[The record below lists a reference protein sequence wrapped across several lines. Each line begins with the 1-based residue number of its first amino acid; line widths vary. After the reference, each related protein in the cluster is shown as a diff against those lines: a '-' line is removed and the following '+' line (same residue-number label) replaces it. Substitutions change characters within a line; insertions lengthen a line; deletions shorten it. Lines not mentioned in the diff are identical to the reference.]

1 MKVKSESVSRSALS
15 CLTLCDPMDSNSPGP
30 SVHGIYQARI
40 LQWVA
45 IPFSTGSSDPGTER
59 KTPTLQADSLPSELG
74 KHQNLYV

>member
-15 CLTLCDPMDSNSPGP
+15 CLTLCDPMDSNPPGP

-45 IPFSTGSSDPGTER
+45 IPFSMGSSDPGTEC
-59 KTPTLQADSLPSELG
+59 KTPTLQADSLPLS
-74 KHQNLYV
+74 